1 VGSVL
6 LDTEQLKLSLTQEC
20 RVWKRAF
27 GAALNRR
34 ASESMGEVFSFIES
48 LNKRLQ
54 RPIGDL
60 EDVREAMSA
69 LKEVRVPGD
78 LTHL

>member
-1 VGSVL
+1 ML

-27 GAALNRR
+27 GAALNRQ
-34 ASESMGEVFSFIES
+34 ASGRMDEVFSFIES
-48 LNKRLQ
+48 LTKRLQ

-60 EDVREAMSA
+60 EDVREAMAA
-69 LKEVRVPGD
+69 LKEVRRPSD
-78 LTHL
+78 RSRL